1 MPQPPRGAL
10 GRHAVR
16 NRNRLLAIARA
27 AASLGVQA
35 ARNPPQAP
43 RSVLATDRAAVNV
56 DSPAARTTPPA
67 QRVVL
72 ATTGTSASPR
82 RRADRRTRRVLATAR
97 ASAHTGGPAARTV
110 LQAPRPSCAPS
121 GSSEPAQRAPGRRV
135 VASAPQPDDPARR
148 GQPRGISTPRRGC
161 QARHHPYADPR
172 LPCRPEPHSQPLPS
186 HVEADAARVRYHV
199 DLAVDRAVHDRRHRW
214 QPQHA
219 APLRSPAHLADLER
233 LDTQTR
239 LVHLEANTAGLLILL
254 GSHSQAIHTA
264 SARIFDLEAAP
275 TPPAPPAPAAA
286 SVAQRLQ
293 AASEYQPGPLLD
305 LRPTLAGA
313 HRPARDPAR
322 PSAPYTPALFGSW
335 APAALQPPPWAQ
347 PAVTRTICQTAHSSR
362 PPGFLVSSL
371 VPGRRPPPPAT
382 ERRIHFREGSGLL
395 RLGSP
400 SSRSGYAAPIALPP
414 PPTPGSPVATTAPPP
429 PPRPDGGA

>member
-16 NRNRLLAIARA
+16 NRNRNLAIARA
-27 AASLGVQA
+27 AASLGDQA
-35 ARNPPQAP
+35 AGTPPQAP
-43 RSVLATDRAAVNV
+43 RSVLATDRAAADV
-56 DSPAARTTPPA
+56 DSPAARTAPPA

-72 ATTGTSASPR
+72 ATTGTTASPR
-82 RRADRRTRRVLATAR
+82 RRATRRTLRVLATAR
-97 ASAHTGGPAARTV
+97 AAAQTGGPAARTV

-135 VASAPQPDDPARR
+135 VASAPQPNGPARR
-148 GQPRGISTPRRGC
+148 GQPRGTSTPRRGR

-172 LPCRPEPHSQPLPS
+172 LPCRPEPHRQPLPS
-186 HVEADAARVRYHV
+186 HVEADAARVQYHV
-199 DLAVDRAVHDRRHRW
+199 DLAVDRAVQDRHPRW

-233 LDTQTR
+233 LDTQAR
-239 LVHLEANTAGLLILL
+239 LVHLETNTAGLLILL

-275 TPPAPPAPAAA
+275 ILPAPPAPAAA

-293 AASEYQPGPLLD
+293 AASEYQPGPPPD
-305 LRPTLAGA
+305 LRSTLAGA

-322 PSAPYTPALFGSW
+322 PPAPSTPALFGDW
-335 APAALQPPPWAQ
+335 APQPPPWAR
-347 PAVTRTICQTAHSSR
+347 PAVTRTIRQTTHSSR

-371 VPGRRPPPPAT
+371 LPGSRPPPPAT
-382 ERRIHFREGSGLL
+382 ERRIHFREGSGILG
-395 RLGSP
+395 LGSP
-400 SSRSGYAAPIALPP
+400 SSSSGFAAPIALPP
-414 PPTPGSPVATTAPPP
+414 PPTPGPPVAATAPPP
-429 PPRPDGGA
+429 PPHPDGGT